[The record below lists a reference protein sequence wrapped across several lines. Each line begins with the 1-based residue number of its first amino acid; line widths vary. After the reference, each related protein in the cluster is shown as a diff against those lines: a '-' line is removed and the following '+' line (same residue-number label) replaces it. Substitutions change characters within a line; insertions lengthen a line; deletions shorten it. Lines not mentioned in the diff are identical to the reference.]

1 MKAAWF
7 TLAVIAGMQL
17 LGGISQ
23 AESGSR
29 WTSPPYLQSPPLAVE
44 SPADV
49 QGRVIEISTFPTV
62 LDARLW
68 GPDGKMHPA
77 IRARVL
83 EVVNELFAELR
94 LKDVTIGSVEVR
106 GSNTSYEYDADA
118 DLGVKALLD
127 TSAYKGDV
135 AELSARLKLFD
146 KLIEREHE
154 PQVFIRGMPLEI
166 NFYANRDDR
175 MAPQKGIGQYSIS
188 EDRWIEEPTVQKD
201 EFDRTQMTSD
211 TLAFLTRYN
220 KLVTEYFQDKPAFD
234 CRQFGDLSRELSK
247 YRDAGI
253 KKSGIRST
261 ENLTYRL
268 LRRLSVNVI
277 EKVQDLALEC
287 RNIHWSL
294 E

>member
-1 MKAAWF
+1 MKAVWL
-7 TLAVIAGMQL
+7 TLAVIAGLQL
-17 LGGISQ
+17 SAGG
-23 AESGSR
+23 AEAETASR
-29 WTSPPYLQSPPLAVE
+29 WSSPPYLQAPPLAHE
-44 SPADV
+44 SAADV
-49 QGRVIEISTFPTV
+49 RNRVVEITTFPTV
-62 LDARLW
+62 LDERLW
-68 GPDGKMHPA
+68 DADAKMHPE

-94 LKDVTIGSVEVR
+94 LEDVTIGSVEVR
-106 GSNTSYEYDADA
+106 GSNTSYEYDDDA

-127 TSAYKGDV
+127 TANYKGNI
-135 AELSARLKLFD
+135 AELGARLKLFD

-166 NFYANRDDR
+166 NFYVNRDDR
-175 MAPQKGIGQYSIS
+175 MAPTKGIGQYSIS
-188 EDRWIEEPTVQKD
+188 EDRWIEKPEVQKD
-201 EFDRTQMTSD
+201 QFDRTQMTED
-211 TLAFLTRYN
+211 TLTFLSRYN
-220 KLVTEYFQDKPAFD
+220 TLVAGYFEGKKSFD
-234 CRQFGDLSRELSK
+234 CSRFRELSRDLSK

-277 EKVQDLALEC
+277 EEVQSLNLEC
-287 RNIHWSL
+287 RNIRWSL